1 MSPSRPKAI
10 SHGKVRE
17 GDSAHANV
25 ALGLSLAAVVTWLA
39 GTAADELYMVM
50 AVLAVAGIV
59 LGVRAGRSAGPE
71 APRGGRALAAI
82 ILGGVLSAL
91 FLAFLIA
98 SIATG
103 DL

>member
-1 MSPSRPKAI
+1 MSPSTPEAI
-10 SHGKVRE
+10 SRGVAGE
-17 GDSAHANV
+17 GDDAHANL
-25 ALGLSLAAVVTWLA
+25 ALGLSLAAVIAWVA

-50 AVLAVAGIV
+50 AVLAVAGMV
-59 LGVRAGRSAGPE
+59 LGIRVRRAAGAE
-71 APRGGRALAAI
+71 APRSSRALAAI

-98 SIATG
+98 AIATG